1 MITTALLALWLAL
14 YQFHAALAWVTF
26 PWIAMGIFSLFRRR
40 IAAFFWLPLILSIY
54 WLFLPTMGRW
64 GPYAN
69 LAISISAAFSSAIAI
84 YIYASNRTLNK
95 YRGKH
100 VKNGVIF
107 SAMGYSALAGL
118 FVGLMLGTPLLAL
131 TLPRLLLGNYAF
143 DYQLCLNIG
152 IGMPIGGCFIG
163 MILGIGFGF
172 IFDIL
177 VTLEN
182 KNLSLDESSNF
193 DKTLIPNAVLAAPP
207 ATREMKL
214 KLLRRLADGR
224 DEHVEPSANQQ

>member
-1 MITTALLALWLAL
+1 M
-14 YQFHAALAWVTF
+14 
-26 PWIAMGIFSLFRRR
+26 FS
-40 IAAFFWLPLILSIY
+40 
-54 WLFLPTMGRW
+54 PTMWW
-64 GPYAN
+64 GPNAN
-69 LAISISAAFSSAIAI
+69 LAISISAAVSSAIAI
-84 YIYASNRTLNK
+84 YIYASDRTLNK
-95 YRGKH
+95 CRGKP
-100 VKNGVIF
+100 VKSGVIF

-118 FVGLMLGTPLLAL
+118 FVGLMLGTPLLAI

-182 KNLSLDESSNF
+182 KNLPLDERSKF
-193 DKTLIPNAVLAAPP
+193 DKTPIPTAMDAVPP

-214 KLLRRLADGR
+214 ELLQRLAGGR
-224 DEHVEPSANQQ
+224 DDHAGPSTN

>member
-1 MITTALLALWLAL
+1 
-14 YQFHAALAWVTF
+14 
-26 PWIAMGIFSLFRRR
+26 
-40 IAAFFWLPLILSIY
+40 
-54 WLFLPTMGRW
+54 
-64 GPYAN
+64 
-69 LAISISAAFSSAIAI
+69 
-84 YIYASNRTLNK
+84 
-95 YRGKH
+95 
-100 VKNGVIF
+100 
-107 SAMGYSALAGL
+107 MGYSALAGL